1 MLWFISQFSDNEKQI
16 GQSGRPKPVHPRLA
30 ADNLQQQREADEV
43 GRLMAQNMYPMQ
55 KKNVTPLRQP
65 NIQQV

>member
-1 MLWFISQFSDNEKQI
+1 M